1 MMDESTVIWEINFS
15 WAVEEQQIFCTFDP
29 NGQLNLIRPDMVADF
44 IPVDTCINLMVAV
57 AWRTAVNPMNPIPVN
72 SYFRSEIENF

>member
-1 MMDESTVIWEINFS
+1 MTLLSIGRATNLLHFS
-15 WAVEEQQIFCTFDP
+15 FAPNE

-57 AWRTAVNPMNPIPVN
+57 AWRTAVNPINPIPVSSN
-72 SYFRSEIENF
+72 C